1 MVRGTLLEKIIAEHT
16 LKEGRERTVQ
26 ASWARAWGAPAMVRD
41 SSVTTVDCQ
50 GDSH

>member
-1 MVRGTLLEKIIAEHT
+1 MVRGTLLEKILAEQT
-16 LKEGRERTVQ
+16 LQEGGERTAQ